1 MSRLDRL
8 GILML
13 ELPQPKRLP
22 HSKSLN
28 TAFLSTGGIKYDIN
42 NIQRK
47 ELVFILSIA
56 VVTSM

>member
-1 MSRLDRL
+1 MSRVDRL

-13 ELPQPKRLP
+13 ELPQPKRMA
-22 HSKSLN
+22 HSKKLN
-28 TAFLSTGGIKYDIN
+28 TAFLSTRGIKYDIN
-42 NIQRK
+42 SIQRK